1 MREGLTRL
9 GRPTGT
15 QTHPLHSH
23 TLTGI
28 SDTADKDVTPSA
40 LLLALWTLIFF
51 FFFFNRHMGSLNIL
65 QSETSLLG

>member
-28 SDTADKDVTPSA
+28 SDTADKDVTPA
-40 LLLALWTLIFF
+40 TPPLPYRLLF
-51 FFFFNRHMGSLNIL
+51 GP
-65 QSETSLLG
+65 

>member
-15 QTHPLHSH
+15 QTHRLHSH

-28 SDTADKDVTPSA
+28 SDTADKDVTPHPWPSA
-40 LLLALWTLIFF
+40 CSLDPNVFF
-51 FFFFNRHMGSLNIL
+51 FLFFGGES
-65 QSETSLLG
+65 

>member
-28 SDTADKDVTPSA
+28 SDTADKDATPLPSR
-40 LLLALWTLIFF
+40 LLFGPYFLIFLF
-51 FFFFNRHMGSLNIL
+51 ELPNGQLKHPAK
-65 QSETSLLG
+65 

>member
-28 SDTADKDVTPSA
+28 SDTADKDVTPRPCPTACS
-40 LLLALWTLIFF
+40 LDLN